1 MRKTW
6 IALLALA
13 AATAAGRAQAPAT
26 SPPSAPAVPAAA
38 PFDPD
43 RNPLDRYLQRWEE
56 AMKKVDTLALACT
69 RKEIDKVYR
78 TEKTYEGT
86 IHFLKPTY
94 FFWDMRVKGK
104 PQDFERI
111 ICSGQF
117 IYQFVPAERV
127 IRVYP
132 GPKVGPSG
140 RIAEDTSIAFL
151 FGMKATAA
159 KERYTLSLFKEDKFY
174 IYVDVIPKRDID
186 KADFQKA
193 RIVLNRDTFLPRQLW
208 FEHPNAGQV
217 IWDIP
222 TIQSGVPLQKITFAT
237 PKAPPGWKMV
247 PGQSAPQRLTNNT
260 QQPARVIRDQ
270 KP

>member
-6 IALLALA
+6 ITLLALA
-13 AATAAGRAQAPAT
+13 SVTAAVRGQAPAT
-26 SPPSAPAVPAAA
+26 PPPSASATPAAA

-43 RNPLDRYLQRWEE
+43 RNPLDRYLLRWEE

-69 RKEIDKVYR
+69 RKEIDKIYR
-78 TEKTYEGT
+78 TEKIYEGT
-86 IHFLKPTY
+86 IHYLKPIY

-104 PQDFERI
+104 PQEFERFI
-111 ICSGQF
+111 GSGQY

-140 RIAEDTSIAFL
+140 SIAEDSSIAFL

-174 IYVDVIPKRDID
+174 IYLDVIPKRDID

-222 TIQSGVPLQKITFAT
+222 TIQSGVVLPKSTFAT
-237 PKAPPGWKMV
+237 PVTPRDWQMVKGKAEAKPRVVREK
-247 PGQSAPQRLTNNT
+247 
-260 QQPARVIRDQ
+260 QP
-270 KP
+270 

>member
-6 IALLALA
+6 ITLLALA
-13 AATAAGRAQAPAT
+13 SVTAAGRAQGPAT
-26 SPPSAPAVPAAA
+26 PRPSAPPATA
-38 PFDPD
+38 PFDPAK
-43 RNPLDRYLQRWEE
+43 NPLDRYLLRWEE

-104 PQDFERI
+104 PQEFERLI
-111 ICSGQF
+111 GSGQY

-132 GPKVGPSG
+132 APKVGPSG
-140 RIAEDTSIAFL
+140 TIAEDSSIAFL

-159 KERYTLSLFKEDKFY
+159 KERYILSLFKEDKYY
-174 IYVDVIPKRDID
+174 IYVDVIPKRDVD

-222 TIQSGVPLQKITFAT
+222 TIQSGVALPKSTFAT
-237 PKAPPGWKMV
+237 PQTPRDWQMVKGKAE
-247 PGQSAPQRLTNNT
+247 AQRLTNT
-260 QQPARVIRDQ
+260 PPARVIRGEQ
-270 KP
+270 PKQ